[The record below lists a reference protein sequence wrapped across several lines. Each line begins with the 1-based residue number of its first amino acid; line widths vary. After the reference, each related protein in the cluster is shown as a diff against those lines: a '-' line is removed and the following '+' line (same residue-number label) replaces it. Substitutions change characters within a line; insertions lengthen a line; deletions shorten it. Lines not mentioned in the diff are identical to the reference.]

1 MIEEELNLTPA
12 MKQYYDIKKEYDDS
26 ILFFRMWD
34 FYEMFDEDA
43 HIAHKV
49 LGVAIT
55 TRNKNAL
62 KPTPLAG
69 IPYHAKEKYLPLL
82 VEAWYKVAIAEQ
94 VSDPK
99 LKWIV
104 KREVVRVVTP
114 ATIHLEG
121 DEYAKNVSSSY
132 IISMVEENGIY
143 GISALDLT
151 NNTWV
156 TSEFSSFEKMSW
168 EVYKIWP
175 KEVILEKKL
184 FQEDKIKTIFQK
196 KQNLN
201 IYFFEPKLQAK
212 NNLINHFWVKNLIG
226 FWLEEKFLA
235 IKASSLLIEY
245 IEKNQKSQV
254 TFLKEIRYESF
265 SEFLEVDESTLK
277 NLDIFF
283 NIVTKSK
290 KQGTLYWLLNETKTS
305 AGSRFLWEA
314 LMKPEKN
321 LEVIKERQNAIAE
334 LLKNKLILDKI
345 SEKLKYVS
353 DIDSILNRLALGR
366 ASARDLLHLKK
377 SIEMILEIKKLIASS
392 NLEKIKEIIL

>member
-12 MKQYYDIKKEYDDS
+12 MKQYYDMKKEYDDS
-26 ILFFRMWD
+26 VLFFRMWD

-55 TRNKNAL
+55 TRNKNAE

-132 IISMVEENGIY
+132 IIALVEENWIF

-156 TSEFSSFEKMSW
+156 TSEFSSFEKMSG

-184 FQEDKIKTIFQK
+184 FQDDGIKTIFQK

-212 NNLINHFWVKNLIG
+212 DNLIHHFWVKNLIG
-226 FWLEEKFLA
+226 FWMEEKHVA

-245 IEKNQKSQV
+245 IEMNQKSQV

-290 KQGTLYWLLNETKTS
+290 KHWTLYWLLNETKTS

-314 LMKPEKN
+314 IMKPEKN
-321 LEVIKERQNAIAE
+321 LEVIKKRQNAIAE

-377 SIEMILEIKKLIASS
+377 SLEMILEIKKLIASS
-392 NLEKIKEIIL
+392 DLEKIKEIIL